1 MSSIYIFKFS
11 SWKIINKTKHIYY
24 FLKMPFALSLFSFPK
39 YLKSKYKVTYS
50 YFITSQT
57 FFFTTLL
64 IKGSKTCL
72 LLMIGKIKSLSLK
85 NSLYVQYILV
95 LWNIYYCSSSSQTC
109 PTLWNRMDCSMP
121 GFMEHKTINYTHT

>member
-1 MSSIYIFKFS
+1 MSSIYLSKIA

-57 FFFTTLL
+57 FFFTLL

-72 LLMIGKIKSLSLK
+72 LLMMGKIKNLSLK

-95 LWNIYYCSSSSQTC
+95 FMEYLLLFFSLSVMSSLC
-109 PTLWNRMDCSMP
+109 YPMDCSMP
-121 GFMEHKTINYTHT
+121 SFMEHKTINYTHT